1 MVGGVYKIEG
11 KNNEFYVGS
20 CINFVIRRD
29 RHNSSYKNPNSDE
42 YETKKY
48 IHFRE
53 NDIIIKLIPLE
64 VCDPNLTSEELKIR
78 EQHYIDLLKP
88 QLNTQNA
95 FQTKAQRREKKRLS
109 NKEWRKNN
117 PEKVRENKKRD
128 YEKNKTSYK
137 TRNAIYRKNH
147 TEEIKIQK
155 KGAYEKNK
163 EHISKPV
170 ICECGCMIN
179 KSSYSR
185 HIKSEKHRILTCK
198 DALNDIISQIELIHA
213 TELGVL

>member
-20 CINFVIRRD
+20 SKCFTKRQKG
-29 RHNSSYKNPNSDE
+29 HNDILNNPNSVE

-53 NDIIIKLIPLE
+53 NNITIKLIPLE

-117 PEKVRENKKRD
+117 PEKVKGYKDRN
-128 YEKNKTSYK
+128 YEK
-137 TRNAIYRKNH
+137 I
-147 TEEIKIQK
+147 
-155 KGAYEKNK
+155 K
-163 EHISKPV
+163 EHIFKPV
-170 ICECGCMIN
+170 ICECGCVIT

-185 HIKSEKHRILTCK
+185 HIKSEKHRVLTCK
-198 DALNDIISQIELIHA
+198 DALNDIISQIELMHS
-213 TELGVL
+213 